1 MIDNL
6 SKSELFTR
14 ASLLIKYGFRTTIIA
29 LDTGL
34 PIHIIR
40 RLHKEVTGKSP
51 CPGQLPESDAI
62 VKSRRALVE
71 GSLLMALYVNIGGDN
86 VYKQLNIDALMK
98 AYDAYLVARKEAD
111 LPAEIP
117 WKKTDHQ

>member
-40 RLHKEVTGKSP
+40 RLHKVPMHCDKTPPIYIQSMSVVPLRHYFDTDGHCTRNPRSRHATLRYDSGTGMT
-51 CPGQLPESDAI
+51 SDRYRSA
-62 VKSRRALVE
+62 V
-71 GSLLMALYVNIGGDN
+71 
-86 VYKQLNIDALMK
+86 
-98 AYDAYLVARKEAD
+98 
-111 LPAEIP
+111 
-117 WKKTDHQ
+117 

>member
-34 PIHIIR
+34 P
-40 RLHKEVTGKSP
+40 
-51 CPGQLPESDAI
+51 
-62 VKSRRALVE
+62 
-71 GSLLMALYVNIGGDN
+71 
-86 VYKQLNIDALMK
+86 
-98 AYDAYLVARKEAD
+98 
-111 LPAEIP
+111 
-117 WKKTDHQ
+117 

>member
-51 CPGQLPESDAI
+51 CPRVNYQNLMP
-62 VKSRRALVE
+62 
-71 GSLLMALYVNIGGDN
+71 LL
-86 VYKQLNIDALMK
+86 K
-98 AYDAYLVARKEAD
+98 AEE
-111 LPAEIP
+111 P
-117 WKKTDHQ
+117 

>member
-40 RLHKEVTGKSP
+40 RLHKEVTGK
-51 CPGQLPESDAI
+51 
-62 VKSRRALVE
+62 
-71 GSLLMALYVNIGGDN
+71 
-86 VYKQLNIDALMK
+86 
-98 AYDAYLVARKEAD
+98 
-111 LPAEIP
+111 
-117 WKKTDHQ
+117 